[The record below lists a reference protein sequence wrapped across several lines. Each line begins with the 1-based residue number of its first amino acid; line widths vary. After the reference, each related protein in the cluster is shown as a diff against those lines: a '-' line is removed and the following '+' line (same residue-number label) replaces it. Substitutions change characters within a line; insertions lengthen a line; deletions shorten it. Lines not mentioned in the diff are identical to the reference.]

1 MSCPKCVGMRVL
13 TLGVVTT
20 WAIVALVASTA
31 NANLLT
37 NGSFETGDFSGWTM
51 SANFNN
57 TKVVPTTIAFGAQDG
72 NFYVLFGSTGA
83 DSTLSQTFADT
94 PGGTLQVSGWL
105 VGDGSSPSDWNMS
118 INGVTF
124 VSVNPVP
131 NQPYT
136 EFTFTAPAT
145 GLDTFVVG
153 FRDDPAFGGTDN
165 FVITEIPST
174 VPQPATLTLLGV
186 ALVGIGL
193 ASRRRKTQ

>member
-1 MSCPKCVGMRVL
+1 MFCLKGARMRAL
-13 TLGVVTT
+13 TLGVITM
-20 WAIVALVASTA
+20 WAIVALVAPTA
-31 NANLLT
+31 RANLLN

-57 TKVVPTTIAFGAQDG
+57 TKVVPTSVGFGAQDG
-72 NFYVLFGSTGA
+72 NFYVLFGSVFA
-83 DSTLSQTFADT
+83 DSTLSQTSTDT

-124 VSVNPVP
+124 VSVNPIP

-136 EFTFTAPAT
+136 EHTFTAPAT

-153 FRDDPAFGGTDN
+153 FRDDPAFGGMDN
-165 FVITEIPST
+165 FVITEIPPA
-174 VPQPATLTLLGV
+174 VPQPATLALLGV
-186 ALVGIGL
+186 ALVGISL
-193 ASRRRKTQ
+193 ASHLRKAR